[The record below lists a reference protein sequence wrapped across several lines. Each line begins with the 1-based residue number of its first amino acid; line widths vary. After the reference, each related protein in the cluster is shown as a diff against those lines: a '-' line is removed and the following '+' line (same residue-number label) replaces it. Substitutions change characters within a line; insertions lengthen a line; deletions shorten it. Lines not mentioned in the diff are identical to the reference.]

1 MPMPPNAA
9 AAGMPTGQPPTGSS
23 PATSPVP
30 NKGLEAAGMA
40 KLGLVI
46 RQLETIVP
54 LLGAGTEA
62 GRDVL
67 KALTSLSKHVPPGA
81 VSPGVEKSAMDQMQL
96 KMKQQTPQ
104 LPLSLPSI
112 TLPLQRRAH
121 LNPMVPTVYACRERK
136 FKRPSTS
143 QTRCTVLSFS
153 MCK

>member
-1 MPMPPNAA
+1 
-9 AAGMPTGQPPTGSS
+9 
-23 PATSPVP
+23 
-30 NKGLEAAGMA
+30 MA

-67 KALTSLSKHVPPGA
+67 KALTNLSKHVPPGA

-104 LPLSLPSI
+104 LE
-112 TLPLQRRAH
+112 QMRAA
-121 LNPMVPTVYACRERK
+121 LNKQDGGAPPEGAE
-136 FKRPSTS
+136 PPAAAA
-143 QTRCTVLSFS
+143 
-153 MCK
+153 

>member
-1 MPMPPNAA
+1 MPVPPNAVPPA
-9 AAGMPTGQPPTGSS
+9 MPTGQPPTGSS

-104 LPLSLPSI
+104 LE
-112 TLPLQRRAH
+112 QMRAA
-121 LNPMVPTVYACRERK
+121 LNKPGGEPPAGAE
-136 FKRPSTS
+136 PPAAAA
-143 QTRCTVLSFS
+143 
-153 MCK
+153 

>member
-1 MPMPPNAA
+1 
-9 AAGMPTGQPPTGSS
+9 
-23 PATSPVP
+23 
-30 NKGLEAAGMA
+30 MA

-81 VSPGVEKSAMDQMQL
+81 VSPGVEQSAMQQMQM

-104 LPLSLPSI
+104 I
-112 TLPLQRRAH
+112 EQMRAA
-121 LNPMVPTVYACRERK
+121 LMQQKPGGGAPPAGAE
-136 FKRPSTS
+136 PPAEAA
-143 QTRCTVLSFS
+143 
-153 MCK
+153 